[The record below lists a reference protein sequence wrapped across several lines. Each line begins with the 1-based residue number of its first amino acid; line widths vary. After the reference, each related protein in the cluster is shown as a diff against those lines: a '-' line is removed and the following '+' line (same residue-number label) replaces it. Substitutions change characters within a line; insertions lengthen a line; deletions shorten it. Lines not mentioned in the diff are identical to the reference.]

1 MDFNLDF
8 LNQLPGWAIPAIV
21 IVGFLYYFIKKRK

>member
-8 LNQLPGWAIPAIV
+8 LNNLPGWAIPAIV
-21 IVGFLYYFIKKRK
+21 IIALIYYFLKKRK